1 MGRCCGQMDR
11 PCPACCHRYLES
23 HRRLC
28 QRRPE
33 PHDHRQAQPR
43 QLGRPPLTNMP
54 RCRQRA
60 SGVTGIPCSAAS
72 RAASSV
78 VAVAPKA
85 WAKTKNG
92 VALHQLLEQV
102 QSRSG
107 GMGGL
112 GSRRVAGGHKP
123 PSQRNTSPERAT
135 WIEWLPPIAGYPTLT
150 SAAIVKSVN
159 HSRYAFFPNNSIFSL
174 RNPILLSFGIGA
186 NHQ

>member
-33 PHDHRQAQPR
+33 PHDHRQSQPR

-54 RCRQRA
+54 RWRQRA

-92 VALHQLLEQV
+92 VALHQLLIQV

-159 HSRYAFFPNNSIFSL
+159 HSRYAFLPDDSIFSL
-174 RNPILLSFGIGA
+174 RNSVLLGFGIGA